1 MSMLIR
7 EFERQERRV
16 LGALRCVDA
25 TTGIAI
31 ADRLQVVLEDASMTR
46 NRSGLY
52 VIVSAAELPDH
63 EPAFAEA
70 PDEPDIGSVTVRGS
84 IRDPQGRY
92 LPRLI
97 SFELPRDALP
107 ANAASAG
114 SLFTPIDVALYPA
127 SVAPLGSNWSV
138 LRVSV
143 VENASGDALGGALL
157 RVMQGTKVLARGLS
171 DWRGEALVTVP
182 GVPVTTWSEDPLE
195 VIVKE
200 INASLEV
207 IFDATAG
214 TRLAMDAVR
223 AGRTP
228 AAQTLVNPDVL
239 EDERLT
245 LAHAAQAVVLAAGR
259 TQTVTFRLA
268 LP

>member
-1 MSMLIR
+1 MSLLIR
-7 EFERQERRV
+7 EMERQERRV

-52 VIVSAAELPDH
+52 VVVSAAALPEH
-63 EPAFAEA
+63 EPAFAAA
-70 PDEPDIGSVTVRGS
+70 PSDPAIGSVAVHGS
-84 IRDPQGRY
+84 ISDPQGHY
-92 LPRLI
+92 LPRLVR
-97 SFELPRDALP
+97 FDLPRDALP
-107 ANAASAG
+107 AHAASAG
-114 SLFTPIDVALYPA
+114 SLFTPIDVVLYP
-127 SVAPLGSNWSV
+127 SSIAPLGSNWSV

-143 VENASGDALGGALL
+143 VEDASGDALGGALL
-157 RVMQGTKVLARGLS
+157 RVMQATKVLARGLS

-182 GVPVTTWSEDPLE
+182 GVPVTTWSEDPDV

-200 INASLEV
+200 INATLEV
-207 IFDATAG
+207 IFDSTAG

-223 AGRTP
+223 AGRPP
-228 AAQTLVNPDVL
+228 ATQTLVDPDVL
-239 EDERLT
+239 EADRLT
-245 LAHAAQAVVLAAGR
+245 LAHSAQAVVLAAGR